1 MSSWH
6 SVQTPRKRPR
16 QLSYTPDRTPSS
28 MPRAVRRRPSQTGHY
43 QGRLPRPKPTK
54 RPGKFALNGSRHELE
69 RYGKAEHADCLYL
82 GAQSAPAYRI
92 GEAVGAAFIRM
103 VMKRHYH
110 CEYSSP
116 DQKLRA
122 FGSGNQGGSDAA
134 NATAYYFPDS
144 IKFWRKV
151 TVSAGA
157 PTVDVPSTYSFGASD
172 TVTTFA
178 VWFCNEVFHGKE
190 YGGTWLDP
198 NSDVELMGYQ
208 FVEIDTASGG
218 AAWPSYR
225 RNGPV
230 MSLEGQYLTVYSTVR
245 MHLQNVTRAD
255 GITEEDTGA
264 VFQSTRIDANPVK
277 GKILRFSGP
286 LPLIKDD
293 RGIDMTG
300 PADFGWRLQQDSNA
314 DGIIWPNIS
323 PVGQWLQLPSADQ
336 FRNCVGIASIALEP
350 GAIKDYS
357 LSFKFSGT
365 LNRLMHGLREVV
377 GAPNTLGSG
386 LPVNPRS
393 PLPNAMHQLGQSF
406 MFALEKRLPTGN
418 ANVSIN
424 FHYENYFGAVFG
436 GRRKTVMVRKAI
448 TAGATVADPQP

>member
-110 CEYSSP
+110 AEYSSP
-116 DQKLRA
+116 DQKLFA
-122 FGSGNQGGSDAA
+122 QLSGVGGGASVA
-134 NATAYYFPDS
+134 NASTMYNPAA

-151 TVSAGA
+151 TVSAGP
-157 PTVDVPSTYSFGASD
+157 PTLDTPSTFTFSVTSD
-172 TVTTFA
+172 TVSSFA
-178 VWFCNEVFHGKE
+178 SWFCNEVFHGKE
-190 YGGTWLDP
+190 FGGTWLDP
-198 NSDVELMGYQ
+198 NSDVELYGYQ
-208 FVEIDTASGG
+208 FVDFDSA
-218 AAWPSYR
+218 YR
-225 RNGPV
+225 VNTPV
-230 MSLEGQYLTVYSTVR
+230 MPLEGQYLTVYSTVR

-300 PADFGWRLQQDSNA
+300 PADFGWRLQQDTNA

-377 GAPNTLGSG
+377 GAPNTLGAG

-393 PLPNAMHQLGQSF
+393 PLPNSMHQLGQSF

-448 TAGATVADPQP
+448 TAGVAVADPQP